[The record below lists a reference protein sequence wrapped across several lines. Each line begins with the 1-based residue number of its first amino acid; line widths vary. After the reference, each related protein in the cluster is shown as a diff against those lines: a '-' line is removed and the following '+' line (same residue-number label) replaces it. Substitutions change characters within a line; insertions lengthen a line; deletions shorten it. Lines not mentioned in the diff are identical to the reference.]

1 MVYDLVIIGF
11 GVSGIAAAKVA
22 KKNKLNFVVIE
33 SKETY
38 GGCWN
43 DTFDGTELQ
52 SDRHYYQFEDFPM
65 PDSYPTYPNKKQ
77 ILKYLGCVIAIFNLT
92 NTIYS
97 SEVTST
103 EFDKEATRWNIVI
116 NSRIKISSK
125 YIMVCSGYY
134 SRNIIPPVF
143 DKNKKEKNKNFEIV
157 HSRDVSSILK
167 TNGDYFDNKNV
178 VIVGNGASCCDILAN
193 IHQKTSNISVIY
205 RSNKYYTDKYILG
218 VSISIMINRFCLKFF
233 IYIPLKLYKFLFFF
247 ANYIFF
253 SNHLNLPD
261 GKINSKNL
269 IGSTIIPRLI
279 KSRRIEYIQGEIT
292 DISGRDIAV
301 KIIDKNNR
309 NREKIGKEEKQVLL
323 IKDVKNIKEIDIVIL
338 ATGFSAN
345 LDFIENSNNLNIS
358 KISNIFNIFRYKQVI
373 NPYVHNCGFIG
384 LNPSYNWLQMSNKQ
398 AEWFIT
404 EIILKPGNINNTN
417 INNINMLKEILRYK
431 KMKDSYNLDYNDLT
445 YEMFESV

>member
-43 DTFDGTELQ
+43 DTFDDTELQ

-77 ILKYLGCVIAIFNLT
+77 ILKYLGNVIARFNLT

-97 SEVTST
+97 SDVTST
-103 EFDKEATRWNIVI
+103 VFDKVENRWNIVI
-116 NSRIKISSK
+116 NRSLKIISK
-125 YIMVCSGYY
+125 YIIVCSGYY

-143 DKNKKEKNKNFEIV
+143 DKLGKIENKNDKKDKYDNFEIV

-167 TNGDYFDNKNV
+167 TNGGYFDNKNV

-193 IHQKTSNISVIY
+193 INKKPSKISVIY
-205 RSNKYYTDKYILG
+205 RSNKYYVDKYIFG
-218 VSISIMINRFCLKFF
+218 ISISIVINRFCLQFF
-233 IYIPLKLYKFLFFF
+233 RYIPLKLYKLLFLF
-247 ANYIFF
+247 ANYIFIM
-253 SNHLNLPD
+253 NHLNLPD
-261 GKINSKNL
+261 SKINSKNL
-269 IGSTIIPRLI
+269 IGTTIIPRLI
-279 KSRRIEYIQGEIT
+279 KSRRIEYIHGEIT

-301 KIIDKNNR
+301 KII
-309 NREKIGKEEKQVLL
+309 GKEEKQVIL

-345 LDFIENSNNLNIS
+345 LEFIDNSKKSNNL
-358 KISNIFNIFRYKQVI
+358 NIFNIFRYKQVI
-373 NPYVHNCGFIG
+373 NPYVPNCGFIG
-384 LNPSYNWLQMSNKQ
+384 LSPSYNWLQMSNKQ
-398 AEWFIT
+398 AEWYIT
-404 EIILKPGNINNTN
+404 EIILKPGNINS
-417 INNINMLKEILRYK
+417 NNINMLKEILRYK

-445 YEMFESV
+445 YEMFDSV